1 MVNKSILE
9 QVKNGDKRLDRFS
22 KVKQKAILKAL
33 GL

>member
-22 KVKQKAILKAL
+22 KVTQKAILKAL